1 MNKEQIYL
9 VHDIKANTY
18 GVPLFFANNVEALR
32 SLEQA
37 CSDPNTNLSKYP
49 ADYNF
54 LHVAEYDKETG
65 DIHSFQEKI
74 TLANCA
80 QFSKQQ

>member
-1 MNKEQIYL
+1 MIKEQIYL

-18 GVPLFFANNVEALR
+18 GVPLFFANNVEAIR

-37 CSDPNTNLSKYP
+37 VQDPNTNLNKYP

-65 DIHSFQEKI
+65 DISSFQDKI
-74 TLANCA
+74 VLANCA
-80 QFSKQQ
+80 QFLKN